1 MVKFLMIRHGQ
12 SEANLTKRFAGH
24 WDSPATQL
32 GLAQA
37 KLAAKYVAANYK
49 IHAIYSS
56 DLKRAAAVGSAV
68 AELTGIPMQP
78 DRQLREIHA
87 GLWEGKAFEEIIQE
101 FPAYQVWRND
111 IGNACCDGGETVA
124 QLQKRILGR
133 LEAIAKAHPEQT
145 VVIATH
151 ATPIRVTQCYA
162 EGRPLSE
169 MKDIP
174 WVSNASVTEID
185 YDGAFH
191 IVKIGYD
198 GYLGDAVSAM
208 PANV

>member
-24 WDSPATQL
+24 WDSPATEL

-37 KLAAKYVAANYK
+37 ELAAKYVVANYRVD
-49 IHAIYSS
+49 AIYSS
-56 DLKRAAAVGSAV
+56 DLKRAVAVGEAV
-68 AELTGIPMQP
+68 ARETGVQMYP
-78 DRQLREIHA
+78 DALLREIHA
-87 GLWEGKAFEEIIQE
+87 GQWEGRSFEEINE
-101 FPAYQVWRND
+101 KFPAYQVWRND

-124 QLQKRILGR
+124 QLQKRIIGR
-133 LEAIAKAHPEQT
+133 LEAIAKLHPNQT

-151 ATPIRVTQCYA
+151 ATPVRVTQCYA

-174 WVSNASVTEID
+174 WVSNTSVTEID
-185 YDGAFH
+185 YDGTFH
-191 IVKIGYD
+191 IGKVGYD

>member
-24 WDSPATQL
+24 WDSPATDL
-32 GLAQA
+32 GLEQA
-37 KLAAKYVAANYK
+37 KLAARYVATNYTVD
-49 IHAIYSS
+49 AIYSS

-68 AELTGIPMQP
+68 SELTGVPMQP
-78 DRQLREIHA
+78 DKQLREIHA
-87 GLWEGKAFEEIIQE
+87 GLWESLPFEEIIAR
-101 FPAYQVWRND
+101 FPAYGVWRSD
-111 IGNACCDGGETVA
+111 IGNAICDGGESVE
-124 QLQKRILGR
+124 QLQKRIIGR
-133 LEAIAKAHPEQT
+133 LEEIAKAHPDQT
-145 VVIATH
+145 VVITTH

-162 EGRPLSE
+162 QGRPLCQ

-191 IVKIGYD
+191 IVRIGYD
-198 GYLGDAVSAM
+198 GYLGGAVSAM

>member
-1 MVKFLMIRHGQ
+1 MVKFIMIRHGQ

-32 GLAQA
+32 GLNQA
-37 KLAAKYVAANYK
+37 KLAAEYVVRNYK
-49 IHAIYSS
+49 VDAIYSS

-68 AELTGIPMQP
+68 SELTGIPMQP
-78 DRQLREIHA
+78 DQQLREIHA
-87 GLWEGKAFEEIIQE
+87 GLWESKAFEEIIEE

-162 EGRPLSE
+162 EGRSLSE

>member
-24 WDSPATQL
+24 WDSPATEL

-37 KLAAKYVAANYK
+37 ELAAKYVVANYRVD
-49 IHAIYSS
+49 AIYSS
-56 DLKRAAAVGSAV
+56 DLKRAVAVGEAV
-68 AELTGIPMQP
+68 ARETGVQMYP
-78 DRQLREIHA
+78 DALLREIHA
-87 GLWEGKAFEEIIQE
+87 GQWEGRSFEEINE
-101 FPAYQVWRND
+101 KFPAYQVWRND

-124 QLQKRILGR
+124 QLQKRIIGR
-133 LEAIAKAHPEQT
+133 LEAIAKQHPNQT

-151 ATPIRVTQCYA
+151 ATPVRVTQCYA
-162 EGRPLSE
+162 EGRSLGE

-174 WVSNASVTEID
+174 WVSNTSVTEID
-185 YDGAFH
+185 YDGTFH
-191 IVKIGYD
+191 IVKVGYD

>member
-87 GLWEGKAFEEIIQE
+87 GLWESKAFEEIIEE

>member
-1 MVKFLMIRHGQ
+1 MVKFIMIRHGQ

-32 GLAQA
+32 GLTQA
-37 KLAAKYVAANYK
+37 KLAAEYVVANYK
-49 IHAIYSS
+49 VDAIYSS

-68 AELTGIPMQP
+68 SELTGIPMQP
-78 DRQLREIHA
+78 DQQLREIRA
-87 GLWEGKAFEEIIQE
+87 GLWESVTFDELVEK
-101 FPAYQVWRND
+101 FPSYAIWRND
-111 IGNACCDGGETVA
+111 IGNSHCDEGESVA
-124 QLQKRILGR
+124 QLQQRIVGR
-133 LEAIAKAHPEQT
+133 LEAIAKEHPDQT
-145 VVIATH
+145 VVITTH
-151 ATPIRVTQCYA
+151 ATPIRVTQCHA
-162 EGRPLSE
+162 QRRPLGE

-191 IVKIGYD
+191 IVKVGYD
-198 GYLGDAVSAM
+198 GYLGDAVSTL